1 MNEIEIFNN
10 DEFGNVRVIEED
22 GKCLFYG
29 ADVAKALGYAQALV
43 AFALGYAQALV
54 DFALGYAQALVDFKE
69 KREEESGRNEVEN

>member
-54 DFALGYAQALVDFKE
+54 DFKE

>member
-1 MNEIEIFNN
+1 MNEIEIFQN

-29 ADVAKALGYAQALV
+29 ADVEKALGYAQALV

-54 DFALGYAQALVDFKE
+54 DFKE
-69 KREEESGRNEVEN
+69 KREEESNEAATH